1 MEIDKAMPSLKNQ
14 AVNGTKWTTA
24 RTILTAITGP
34 ILLIV
39 KTRYLTPAEFGVMAI
54 INIFIGII
62 GVLENFGFNTAIIRK
77 DEVTKDE
84 RSSLFFLQVV
94 TSIVL
99 ALLLVVSSPLIA
111 NVFDMQSLTSLLPLL
126 SLSILFN
133 SPVILFT
140 AFLEKEFQFK
150 TVSILHIC
158 REIILLVSTTLLFQV
173 LTAPLYAV
181 VIGQVIAVGF
191 NAVAITIAAFKY
203 NLLHLRLHFKLDDIK
218 PFFRFGVV
226 VGFQQVVIQVTH
238 NVDEMIIGFFLPE
251 SVLGYY
257 HFAKNLLNKMRQL
270 LTISFSKVLLPVL
283 SKVKHERE
291 RLIRGYNQ
299 MSVYIATVTLPA
311 FVGIALT
318 TNSFIPIF
326 FEERWL
332 ASSNFFIILA
342 ISYIPYT
349 ISIALGTNL
358 LYSINKPK
366 LALAIDFVTN
376 LAYILLL
383 LLVSWLQIG
392 LYPIVI
398 LYGLYMLVKSI
409 VTQYYV
415 YQQFNRS
422 FFEYLKLFT
431 GLITST
437 LIMVAVVLLA
447 QNAVLNDMSVYVD
460 FIVSV
465 ILGVLSYVAS
475 VYLFEKKT
483 FHDLVGMVANRV

>member
-1 MEIDKAMPSLKNQ
+1 MPSLKNQ

-34 ILLIV
+34 ILLII
-39 KTRYLTPAEFGVMAI
+39 KTRYLSPAEFGVMAI

-84 RSSLFFLQVV
+84 RSSLFILQFV
-94 TSIVL
+94 TSILL
-99 ALLLVVSSPLIA
+99 ASLLVVSSPLVA
-111 NVFDMQSLTSLLPLL
+111 NVFNMEQLNRLLPIL

-133 SPVILFT
+133 SPVVLFT
-140 AFLEKEFQFK
+140 AFLEKEFEFK
-150 TVSILHIC
+150 AVSVLHMC
-158 REIILLVSTTLLFQV
+158 REIILLVSTTILFQV
-173 LTAPLYAV
+173 LAEPLYAV
-181 VIGQVIAVGF
+181 VIGQVIAVAF
-191 NAVAITIAAFKY
+191 MAISIIITAFRFD
-203 NLLHLRLHFKLDDIK
+203 LLHLRLHFKVDDIK
-218 PFFRFGVV
+218 PYFKFGVV
-226 VGFQQVVIQVTH
+226 VGFQKVVIQVTH
-238 NVDEMIIGFFLPE
+238 NVDEIIIGFFLPE

-257 HFAKNLLNKMRQL
+257 HFAKNLLNKLRQL
-270 LTISFSKVLLPVL
+270 LTASFSKVLLPVL
-283 SKVKHERE
+283 SKVKYEKD
-291 RLIRGYNQ
+291 RLLKGYNQ
-299 MSVYIATVTLPA
+299 ISVYIATVALPI
-311 FVGIALT
+311 FIGIALT

-326 FEERWL
+326 FDEKWL
-332 ASSNFFIILA
+332 ASSNFFIILS
-342 ISYIPYT
+342 ISYIPYIIGVT
-349 ISIALGTNL
+349 VGTDL

-366 LALAIDFVTN
+366 LALAIDFISN

-398 LYGLYMLVKSI
+398 LYGLFMLVKSI

-415 YQQFNRS
+415 YQQFNRP
-422 FFEYLKLFT
+422 FLEYLKLFT
-431 GLITST
+431 GLIAST

-465 ILGVLSYVAS
+465 ILGVISYVAS

>member
-1 MEIDKAMPSLKNQ
+1 MPSLKNQ

-39 KTRYLTPAEFGVMAI
+39 KTRNLSPEEFGVMAI

-62 GVLENFGFNTAIIRK
+62 SVLENFGFNTAIIRK

-84 RSSLFFLQVV
+84 RSSLFILQIMISIFLA
-94 TSIVL
+94 S
-99 ALLLVVSSPLIA
+99 LLVISSPLIA
-111 NVFDMQSLTSLLPLL
+111 SLFNMPPLNDLLPVL

-150 TVSILHIC
+150 AVSIIHMG
-158 REIILLVSTTLLFQV
+158 RELVLLISTTILFQV
-173 LTAPLYAV
+173 LSQPLYAV
-181 VIGQVIAVGF
+181 VIGQILAVGF
-191 NAVAITIAAFKY
+191 MAIGITIATFSFD
-203 NLLHLRLHFKLDDIK
+203 LLHLRLHFKLDDIK
-218 PFFRFGVV
+218 PYFKFGIV
-226 VGFQQVVIQVTH
+226 VGFQKVVIQLTH

-257 HFAKNLLNKMRQL
+257 HFAKNLLNKFRQL
-270 LTISFSKVLLPVL
+270 LTVSFSKVLLPVL
-283 SKVKHERE
+283 SKVKYEKE

-299 MSVYIATVTLPA
+299 ISSYIATVTLPI
-311 FVGIALT
+311 FTGIALT

-326 FEERWL
+326 FDEEWL

-342 ISYIPYT
+342 ISYIPYI
-349 ISIALGTNL
+349 ISDSIGTDL

-422 FFEYLKLFT
+422 FLEYLKLFT
-431 GLITST
+431 GLIAST

-447 QNAVLNDMSVYVD
+447 QNAVLNEMSVYVD

-465 ILGVLSYVAS
+465 ILGVISYVAS